1 MCPES
6 IPTVSIV
13 NRCPS
18 NATEWV
24 SAAKRKSCKDLGQL
38 QSCTTADDFVYHC
51 VLNKDATMLL
61 EVCAPTYLMSG
72 YCARFSEVEKRII
85 IDTGLDCTKFDPPC
99 SSSFSSNESFKY
111 QTCYRNAGEILEGC
125 EVSRERNL
133 HFTKPIVISVIFA
146 IIILLILIIT
156 GVGCKLKMIKF
167 ANRKKSSKQNKRKE
181 INDREMEDTEPLN
194 EPRTAANIATPQQ
207 GGGQE
212 NYVQQENLRSLEEK
226 KTMCYRSLSGEI
238 IGDISLKGI
247 NTIGDVLDVL
257 SRDLGIQRQFLF
269 IVDSTTG
276 QILQEEDQIKHL
288 HIKWI
293 ELIIGNENRTK
304 CFYGKDGGNV
314 KTDVIDNKKLT
325 SGKCQMSCGHFTDPD
340 SLFKYA
346 MRELPCSSDSSLP
359 CPVCIDTFWNVDELV
374 TKCNMSPDEE
384 LFFKN
389 VAIINKR
396 TNDLKKELCQSLP
409 CLFTR
414 DYTRINQK
422 IGTARS
428 LSEL

>member
-194 EPRTAANIATPQQ
+194 EPRTEANMNIATPQP

-238 IGDISLKGI
+238 IGDISLKGLK
-247 NTIGDVLDVL
+247 TISDVREMLAVKLDVSRDTLYVVNVDHGVLWEDNKEMRDLSADTLSLMIVLDENRMKQTNDGRSKGDTDDDSEDNDDDDDDDDLDNNHEEYEELSTVYSKCKHKGSWFCWTRHQLLEMRFCSVKCQECLSTLKFDEIVKRCNMTPDEQIFFQTVL
-257 SRDLGIQRQFLF
+257 SLN
-269 IVDSTTG
+269 
-276 QILQEEDQIKHL
+276 KHSQL
-288 HIKWI
+288 
-293 ELIIGNENRTK
+293 RTAQLE
-304 CFYGKDGGNV
+304 
-314 KTDVIDNKKLT
+314 I
-325 SGKCQMSCGHFTDPD
+325 SGS
-340 SLFKYA
+340 
-346 MRELPCSSDSSLP
+346 
-359 CPVCIDTFWNVDELV
+359 W
-374 TKCNMSPDEE
+374 
-384 LFFKN
+384 
-389 VAIINKR
+389 
-396 TNDLKKELCQSLP
+396 LC
-409 CLFTR
+409 
-414 DYTRINQK
+414 
-422 IGTARS
+422 
-428 LSEL
+428 

>member
-6 IPTVSIV
+6 VPTVSV
-13 NRCPS
+13 VPRCPS
-18 NATEWV
+18 NAKEWI
-24 SAAKRKSCKDLGQL
+24 SAAKQKSCNELGQI
-38 QSCTTADDFVYHC
+38 QTCTNPDKFVYHC
-51 VLNKDATMLL
+51 VLNKQATQLL
-61 EVCAPTYLMSG
+61 EVCAPTWFLTG
-72 YCARFSEVEKRII
+72 YCARFSEEDKQII
-85 IDTGLDCTKFDPPC
+85 NDPGRDCTRFDPPC
-99 SSSFSSNESFKY
+99 PTRFLSNESFKY
-111 QTCYRNAGEILEGC
+111 QTCYQEIGQKSKLIHLKKDG
-125 EVSRERNL
+125 VPTTL
-133 HFTKPIVISVIFA
+133 LYVFLAIFA
-146 IIILLILIIT
+146 IATVVLLILLCS
-156 GVGCKLKMIKF
+156 GWML
-167 ANRKKSSKQNKRKE
+167 KRKHIRSIKANKGDTKSEKE
-181 INDREMEDTEPLN
+181 IRNLTDEEDNNQTLN
-194 EPRTAANIATPQQ
+194 
-207 GGGQE
+207 GQSPFPSSVDSE
-212 NYVQQENLRSLEEK
+212 TIEYK
-226 KTMCYRSLSGEI
+226 SLSGERK
-238 IGDISLKGI
+238 GYCSLKGI

-314 KTDVIDNKKLT
+314 ETDVIDNKKLT

-359 CPVCIDTFWNVDELV
+359 CPVCIDTCWNVDELV

-384 LFFKN
+384 LFFYK

-396 TNDLKKELCQSLP
+396 TNDLKEYYNSMP
-409 CLFTR
+409 CLSNR
-414 DYTRINQK
+414 DTSWGSPTV
-422 IGTARS
+422 GTAKS